1 MEINRRLVLKGM
13 ALSSFA
19 GFAIESSADESTEA
33 AASTANASSRPLL
46 ALVNDDAAGSA
57 FLHGARASGG
67 TQLQTRRISGD
78 LQVMLNLERELR
90 GSRALR
96 FIGLLDDAA
105 GTLVVDLARSAGA
118 RVRWLGQHTAHASAT
133 HHRLLHADN
142 ADECARHLGRQLRA
156 CGVGFHIVSQHHG
169 DTNSQHQLS
178 GPPHADSRA
187 ADWASALG
195 YLLASLDTPS
205 PTAAPAT
212 AASLVADGRFVSFS
226 IEV

>member
-19 GFAIESSADESTEA
+19 GFAIESSADENTLA
-33 AASTANASSRPLL
+33 AASITNASIRPLL

-57 FLHGARASGG
+57 FLHGALAIGG
-67 TQLQTRRISGD
+67 TRMQARRISGD
-78 LQVMLNLERELR
+78 LQVMLNLERVIR
-90 GSRALR
+90 SSRALR
-96 FIGLLDDAA
+96 IIGLLDDAA

-118 RVRWLGQHTAHASAT
+118 RVQWLGQHTAHARAT
-133 HHRLLHADN
+133 HHHLLNGDN
-142 ADECARHLGRQLRA
+142 ADDCARYLGRQLRA

-169 DTNSQHQLS
+169 DAASQHQLS

-187 ADWASALG
+187 ADWASAVG
-195 YLLASLDTPS
+195 YLLASLDTP
-205 PTAAPAT
+205 PTRAAPAT
-212 AASLVADGRFVSFS
+212 DAGLVADGRFVSFS